1 MVQIG
6 TVKSKGKAENYNFE
20 FDDRQEL
27 VKTIGGAV
35 VVDAWNGSR
44 VSHTDGDV
52 VQFTALFSSA
62 DASTIKNWW
71 ATRTKQNVTLD
82 DGTAISNARILVRGI
97 EMVDLFETRFVKLRL
112 EVWRV

>member
-35 VVDAWNGSR
+35 VVDAWDGTR
-44 VSHTDGDV
+44 VNDADTI
-52 VQFTALFSSA
+52 QFTALFSSA
-62 DASTIKNWW
+62 DASTIKGWW
-71 ATRTKQNVTLD
+71 GNRTKQNVTLD
-82 DGTAISNARILVRGI
+82 DGTTINNARILVRGI
-97 EMVDLFETRFVKLRL
+97 EMVDLFETRFVKLKL
-112 EVWRV
+112 EIWRV